1 VKEIP
6 QDLFQRET
14 PVAMATI
21 SRPKAPAICPVIP
34 IPETI
39 SATEPRFRKSLRHR
53 VSRKPA
59 ALAKNQC
66 ASQNG
71 STDHAEPIRA
81 ETSSN
86 PSQDQQ
92 KPDNNS
98 EVIRICLDETQ
109 AAVISAILD
118 RHQAKTKICGVLC
131 ALTRSYRPAEGCTTV
146 ELQVLEAD
154 QRTIAALR
162 KIARG

>member
-1 VKEIP
+1 MKNI
-6 QDLFQRET
+6 QRDLFRRET

-66 ASQNG
+66 VSQNG

-92 KPDNNS
+92 KPDNNGKIREGRPGKTVVCHDS
-98 EVIRICLDETQ
+98 FLLGEPEIIRITLDETQ
-109 AAVISAILD
+109 AAMLGPILD
-118 RHQAKTKICGVLC
+118 QHRDKTKM
-131 ALTRSYRPAEGCTTV
+131 
-146 ELQVLEAD
+146 
-154 QRTIAALR
+154 
-162 KIARG
+162 